1 MKTIAIILALM
12 LICLKG
18 ISVAGPLLIPQ
29 RMRVDTVYSVKTVY
43 DTVTMVS
50 RAADTIRIRIKDAG
64 PLTEQDLARLICGE
78 ARTYGDKRD
87 EFSFNA
93 YGMIFCPADPK

>member
-1 MKTIAIILALM
+1 MKTIAVVLALM
-12 LICLKG
+12 LIALKA
-18 ISVAGPLLIPQ
+18 ISVVGPRLVPQ
-29 RMRVDTVYSVKTVY
+29 SIKADTVYSVKTVY
-43 DTVTMVS
+43 DSVTVVS

-64 PLTEQDLARLICGE
+64 PLTEQDLARLICGK

-93 YGMIFCPADPK
+93 YGMIFCPADEK